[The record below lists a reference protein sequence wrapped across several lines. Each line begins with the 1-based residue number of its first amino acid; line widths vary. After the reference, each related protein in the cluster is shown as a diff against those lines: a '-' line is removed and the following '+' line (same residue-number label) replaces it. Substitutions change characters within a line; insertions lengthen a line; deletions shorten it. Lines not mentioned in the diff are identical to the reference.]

1 MPDGG
6 DGDGGDTTVSRFQL
20 LALNA
25 FLLNVL
31 NPKPNKHARI
41 RRQGRAFGEQLRAA
55 AAAPEEGEERGEK
68 EEEGIGGG
76 GRKEEEDVGG
86 GGKEKEEEGAKR
98 AAHKRAVELERA
110 RRPIVV
116 VAEDTSLAE
125 LARRLRE

>member
-76 GRKEEEDVGG
+76 G
-86 GGKEKEEEGAKR
+86 KEKEEEGAKR

-125 LARRLRE
+125 LARRHRE

>member
-1 MPDGG
+1 MN
-6 DGDGGDTTVSRFQL
+6 L
-20 LALNA
+20 LISKN
-25 FLLNVL
+25 
-31 NPKPNKHARI
+31 NKHERI
-41 RRQGRAFGEQLRAA
+41 QGQRRAWAWAVGEQLRA

-76 GRKEEEDVGG
+76 GRKEEDDVGG
-86 GGKEKEEEGAKR
+86 GGKEKEEAGAKR

-125 LARRLRE
+125 LARRHRE